1 MQIPG
6 VPGVMPQWFAPSP
19 RLAILASCPE
29 QYAPLNTLCCAPGT
43 HSFASSD
50 DADCLAL
57 PRLRLPAPACHRET
71 SALFPDAA
79 RRPFVRCRQSTETV
93 APSDAAFSTSP
104 APSAS
109 GSADQTGHR
118 YAP

>member
-29 QYAPLNTLCCAPGT
+29 QYDPLNTMCCAPGT

-50 DADCLAL
+50 DADCLAR
-57 PRLRLPAPACHRET
+57 PRLRLPATACHRET
-71 SALFPDAA
+71 SALFPEPA
-79 RRPFVRCRQSTETV
+79 RRPFITAPPSTCIASPT
-93 APSDAAFSTSP
+93 DAL
-104 APSAS
+104 
-109 GSADQTGHR
+109 
-118 YAP
+118 

>member
-50 DADCLAL
+50 DADCLAR
-57 PRLRLPAPACHRET
+57 PRLRWPATACHRET
-71 SALFPDAA
+71 SGLFPDAA
-79 RRPFVRCRQSTETV
+79 RRTFLTRSQSTLIVSLT
-93 APSDAAFSTSP
+93 DAIF
-104 APSAS
+104 
-109 GSADQTGHR
+109 
-118 YAP
+118 